1 MVHTAQLYQIIND
14 QRIILKD
21 NVVFTLKSSGNFSY
35 EFNVINATGYAFL
48 KK

>member
-1 MVHTAQLYQIIND
+1 MVHTAQLYQISGND
-14 QRIILKD
+14 RTLVKND
-21 NVVFTLKSSGNFSY
+21 VVFTLRSLGNFAY